1 MSSLAPGILIAAP
14 PLEDPNFDRSVV
26 LLASHDNDGAFGW
39 IINGQPLLSIA
50 ELLEQAGIERAEG
63 AQSSRALNGP
73 VRKGGPVA
81 TEQVWLVY
89 PSGQMLPDIE
99 GQMEVAPGIAATAS
113 RQFLERL
120 AQGALVPGLRAI
132 AGYAGWAP
140 GQLEAEIRAGAWL
153 PGASSDDLVF
163 STEMDIMWRRA
174 YEMQGTTPI
183 AFTTRVVGSA

>member
-26 LLASHDNDGAFGW
+26 LLASHDQDGAFGW
-39 IINGQPLLSIA
+39 IINGQPLLSVA
-50 ELLEQAGIERAEG
+50 ELLEQAGIEQAQG
-63 AQSSRALNGP
+63 TQSSRTLSGP
-73 VRKGGPVA
+73 VRRGGPVA
-81 TEQVWLVY
+81 IEQVWLVY
-89 PSGQMLPDIE
+89 PSQQMIPDID
-99 GQMEVAPGIAATAS
+99 GQMEVAPGITATAS

-120 AQGALVPGLRAI
+120 AQGASVPGLRAI

-153 PGASSDDLVF
+153 PGDSSFDLVF
-163 STEMDIMWRRA
+163 STEMDLMWRRA